1 MILGDKV
8 VAEYG
13 LDRLNREKEEVYR
26 EMYRPHIKPIAGV
39 MELLRAA
46 KAAGVKCA
54 IGSSGCRDN
63 VEMIIEGLG
72 IADLIDA
79 SISGSDVTH
88 GKPHHEIFTKAHEL
102 LGLKAEECVVV
113 EDAVNGI
120 LAGLLKLIP
129 TYWTVAVVEVI
140 VYTPM
145 LGAGGTYL
153 SFVTGNIANLK
164 LPCAINAMEGA
175 EVKAN
180 SEEGEVVSTI
190 AIATSSIVTTIILAI
205 GVIVFAPFL
214 QSFTDNALL
223 KPAFAQVLPALFG
236 ALGAGYFIK
245 HWRISFFPI
254 IIMIIVLV
262 FAPTMGAST
271 LLFVGIVAS
280 VGGALFMYKKGM
292 LDRVK

>member
-1 MILGDKV
+1 MAKKTNKS
-8 VAEYG
+8 YF
-13 LDRLNREKEEVYR
+13 DRVHSWGRISTVTALCALLMFPIGICLYLNVF
-26 EMYRPHIKPIAGV
+26 PPI
-39 MELLRAA
+39 
-46 KAAGVKCA
+46 
-54 IGSSGCRDN
+54 
-63 VEMIIEGLG
+63 
-72 IADLIDA
+72 
-79 SISGSDVTH
+79 
-88 GKPHHEIFTKAHEL
+88 
-102 LGLKAEECVVV
+102 
-113 EDAVNGI
+113 NGI

-175 EVKAN
+175 DVKAN

-205 GVIVFAPFL
+205 GVIAFAPVL
-214 QSFTDNALL
+214 QQFSDNALL

-254 IIMIIVLV
+254 IVMIIVLI
-262 FAPTMGAST
+262 FAGSMGAST
-271 LLFVGIVAS
+271 LLFVGIIAS

>member
-1 MILGDKV
+1 MKKNSTKPYIDRVHTWGRISTISALCV
-8 VAEYG
+8 LLMFPVAICLY
-13 LDRLNREKEEVYR
+13 LNVF
-26 EMYRPHIKPIAGV
+26 PP
-39 MELLRAA
+39 
-46 KAAGVKCA
+46 
-54 IGSSGCRDN
+54 
-63 VEMIIEGLG
+63 
-72 IADLIDA
+72 
-79 SISGSDVTH
+79 ISG
-88 GKPHHEIFTKAHEL
+88 
-102 LGLKAEECVVV
+102 
-113 EDAVNGI
+113 I
-120 LAGLLKLIP
+120 LQGLLKLIP
-129 TYWTVAVVEVI
+129 TYWTVAVVEVL

-164 LPCAINAMEGA
+164 LPCAISAMEGA
-175 EVKAN
+175 KVKAN
-180 SEEGEVVSTI
+180 SEEGEVISTI
-190 AIATSSIVTTIILAI
+190 AIATSSIVTTLVLAI
-205 GVIVFAPFL
+205 GIIAFAPFL
-214 QSFTDNALL
+214 TTFTNSALL

-254 IIMIIVLV
+254 IIMIIVLI